1 MDIPGKV
8 ALVTGAGYG
17 IGRGIARQLAVAGAQ
32 VVVNDVHAEHG
43 RETASM
49 IESAGGKAAFV
60 HADVTQDDEIQRM
73 VAFAEENFGGL
84 DVLVNNAGP
93 HGSPPYFPEGE
104 PERWLPIVDSFLR
117 AVMLTTYR
125 GLHAIDKRGGGTVV
139 SISSSA
145 GVGFKPYDYTEYAAA
160 KAGVMRMT
168 ASLGRLKEQMG
179 ISVNCICPGWVATEA
194 VKKYLATA
202 SDDEKR
208 AAGVPDPMLTPQDIG
223 EAVLH
228 FVREDSLAGR
238 IMLYH
243 EPGKCRIIPSDLDLF
258 ELSEEVSL

>member
-1 MDIPGKV
+1 MGELLKS
-8 ALVTGAGYG
+8 AS
-17 IGRGIARQLAVAGAQ
+17 IGFSSHSGWAAAVCLGCP
-32 VVVNDVHAEHG
+32 VSSPFVLDRPRLLLTSWPLP
-43 RETASM
+43 RE
-49 IESAGGKAAFV
+49 
-60 HADVTQDDEIQRM
+60 
-73 VAFAEENFGGL
+73 
-84 DVLVNNAGP
+84 
-93 HGSPPYFPEGE
+93 PYH
-104 PERWLPIVDSFLR
+104 D
-117 AVMLTTYR
+117 A
-125 GLHAIDKRGGGTVV
+125 KRGGGTVV

-228 FVREDSLAGR
+228 FVREGSLAGR

-258 ELSEEVSL
+258 ELSEEVSS

>member
-17 IGRGIARQLAVAGAQ
+17 IGRGIARQLAAAGAA

-43 RETASM
+43 RETVDM
-49 IESAGGKAAFV
+49 IESEGGKGAFV
-60 HADVTQDDEIQRM
+60 HADATRDDEIQRM
-73 VAFAEENFGGL
+73 VVFAEESFGGL
-84 DVLVNNAGP
+84 DILANNAGP
-93 HGSPPYFPEGE
+93 HGSRPYFPDGA

-125 GLHAIDKRGGGTVV
+125 GIEAIGKRGGGTVV

-145 GVGFKPYDYTEYAAA
+145 GVGFRPYDYADYAAA
-160 KAGVMRMT
+160 KAGVIRMT

-179 ISVNCICPGWVATEA
+179 ISVNCICPGWVATEG
-194 VKKYLATA
+194 VRSSLADW
-202 SDDEKR
+202 SNEQKR
-208 AAGVPDPMLTPQDIG
+208 AAGVPDPMLTPEDIG
-223 EAVLH
+223 DAVLY
-228 FVREDSLAGR
+228 FVRDDSLAGR
-238 IMLYH
+238 IMLYY